1 MASRRDEHGQMILL
15 AGLLLVMSYLIFSTQ
30 TALLATVGQEAGR
43 EATSPLFT
51 DFLIVRTGLAEAMD
65 DELTDNAGVIQC
77 PTRLTNWQ
85 GRVDTMLATITQL
98 ESNRGLSFHG
108 TVVQV
113 GSAEFITDQAP
124 AVSNLEL
131 LTEVQLYLSDGD
143 ASIIEEVR
151 FYTNCVGAAPT

>member
-1 MASRRDEHGQMILL
+1 MILL

-51 DFLIVRTGLAEAMD
+51 DFLVIRTGLAEVFE
-65 DELTDNAGVIQC
+65 DELTDDGGVIQC
-77 PTRLTNWQ
+77 PTLLSNWQ
-85 GRVDTMLATITQL
+85 GRVDTMLAMITQL

-108 TVVQV
+108 TVISI
-113 GSAEFITDQAP
+113 GPEEFITDVAP
-124 AVSNLEL
+124 AVSNQEL
-131 LTEVQLYLSDGD
+131 KTEIQLYLSDGD

-151 FYTNCVGAAPT
+151 FYTNCVGTVPAS